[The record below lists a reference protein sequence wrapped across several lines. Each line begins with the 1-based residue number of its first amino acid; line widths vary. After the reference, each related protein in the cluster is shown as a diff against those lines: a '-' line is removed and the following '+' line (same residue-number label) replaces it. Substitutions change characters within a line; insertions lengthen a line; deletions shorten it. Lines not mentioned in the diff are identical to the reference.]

1 MCVRAHTRTYRELA
15 LLMPTSTPLLLP
27 LAACTWH
34 THVSG
39 EPWVKDLSTSVAELA
54 LVEKADY
61 DKAVGIAL
69 ADI

>member
-1 MCVRAHTRTYRELA
+1 
-15 LLMPTSTPLLLP
+15 
-27 LAACTWH
+27 
-34 THVSG
+34 
-39 EPWVKDLSTSVAELA
+39 VKDLSTSVAELA